1 MRIAEEEIECPPP
14 LLMFDGNKQISRRPP
29 RIDVGCRCFSVLRLS
44 RFRFF
49 CWFYT
54 FFRSVLFVWS
64 VIFRLL
70 CLRSLF
76 FCKKKEKKRREKTI
90 NNNKSNNETKLLLL
104 LMLLL
109 RMRIK
114 NATLLFVIIF
124 SHFCCLKM
132 RIDSIRKYYVYFS
145 TIRSPPFF
153 FLLHQVLCFM
163 GSV

>member
-1 MRIAEEEIECPPP
+1 MPAAVI
-14 LLMFDGNKQISRRPP
+14 NVWWKQTNLSATTKNRRWLSLFFRPP
-29 RIDVGCRCFSVLRLS
+29 FVEISIFLLILH
-44 RFRFF
+44 FF
-49 CWFYT
+49 P
-54 FFRSVLFVWS
+54 FRSVRLVGYIQ
-64 VIFRLL
+64 VIMLTFAIFLQ
-70 CLRSLF
+70 
-76 FCKKKEKKRREKTI
+76 KKKRKEEKKTI

-109 RMRIK
+109 RMKIK

-124 SHFCCLKM
+124 SYFCCLKM

-153 FLLHQVLCFM
+153 LLLHQVLCFM

>member
-1 MRIAEEEIECPPP
+1 MPAAVINVWWKQTNLSATTKNRRWLPLFLRPP
-14 LLMFDGNKQISRRPP
+14 LVEIS
-29 RIDVGCRCFSVLRLS
+29 IFLLILH
-44 RFRFF
+44 FF
-49 CWFYT
+49 P
-54 FFRSVLFVWS
+54 FRSVRLVGYIQ
-64 VIFRLL
+64 VIMLTFAIFLQ
-70 CLRSLF
+70 
-76 FCKKKEKKRREKTI
+76 KKKRKEEKKTI

-124 SHFCCLKM
+124 SYFCCLKM

-153 FLLHQVLCFM
+153 LLLHEVLRFM